1 MLTEKHTS
9 VCTLKHTPLAANTQS
24 HTQSITVTFSHIGC
38 FPNITY
44 CFEQAGFLTKSAS
57 LTFSSFSFSTLQP
70 LSSCFLPLIPF
81 LHPLSWLFQSVRSL
95 KSEETDGTQ
104 GLRWWKLL
112 ILEIKST
119 NRNRW
124 WNKYCSF
131 GENLMIWRY
140 ALAKTERV
148 TDWRNQSNGEHVHM
162 NTFSLT
168 CFAERTSEPKSRKKT
183 VGAINYSKCSI

>member
-1 MLTEKHTS
+1 MFHSYHLEKKYNIIILYKCKFKLKLKVYSIYNVCLLKSTQVWM

-81 LHPLSWLFQSVRSL
+81 LHPLSWLFQSVRSF

-131 GENLMIWRY
+131 GENLI
-140 ALAKTERV
+140 K
-148 TDWRNQSNGEHVHM
+148 NG
-162 NTFSLT
+162 
-168 CFAERTSEPKSRKKT
+168 
-183 VGAINYSKCSI
+183 